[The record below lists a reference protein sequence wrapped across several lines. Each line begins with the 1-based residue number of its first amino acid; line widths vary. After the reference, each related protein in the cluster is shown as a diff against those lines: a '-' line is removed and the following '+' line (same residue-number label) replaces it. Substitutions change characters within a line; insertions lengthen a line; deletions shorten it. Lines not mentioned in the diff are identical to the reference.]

1 MPPSSVIVVGAGIVG
16 ASIAY
21 HLARQG
27 AQVTVLEQ
35 SVAASGVT
43 RHSFAWIN
51 TADEAPKAI
60 QALRAQALA
69 DYWRLEH
76 ELPDLRITWSGA
88 LCYTA
93 AALAA
98 NGASAHLS
106 PSPSLQWLDQAQVAQ
121 LEPNLIT
128 PPQRA
133 RYAPAEGSLDP
144 VAATRTLLDGA
155 RAHGAQV
162 LEQTPVLGLRLDGS
176 RVIGVDTANG
186 ACHADYVV
194 LAAGCATPTLVA
206 PLGLPLPVQASP
218 SILIRLDAPPGL
230 IKTLISNSEMEIRE
244 AADGSLLMAEDYIAA
259 SGAQGPDALAQ
270 AALLSVRQSLRGAE
284 AVTLRSVEVGQRPM
298 PADRLPVIGPSA
310 GHPGLYL
317 AVMHPGV
324 ILAATVGRLVS
335 EELIHGQTC
344 DALAPCRPSRFS

>member
-35 SVAASGVT
+35 SMAASGVT

-51 TADEAPKAI
+51 TADEEPRAT

-69 DYWRLEH
+69 DYRRLEH
-76 ELPDLRITWSGA
+76 ELPDLRIKWSGA

-93 AALAA
+93 AVLAT
-98 NGASAHLS
+98 NGASPS
-106 PSPSLQWLDQAQVAQ
+106 PSPSLHWLDQAQVAQ

-133 RYAPAEGSLDP
+133 RYASAEGSLDP

-194 LAAGCATPTLVA
+194 LAAGCATPALVA

-259 SGAQGPDALAQ
+259 SGAQGPEALAQ
-270 AALLSVRQSLRGAE
+270 AALRSVRQSLRGAE

-324 ILAATVGRLVS
+324 ILAPTVGRLVS

-344 DALAPCRPSRFS
+344 SALAPCRPSRFS

>member
-35 SVAASGVT
+35 SLAASGVT

-51 TADEAPKAI
+51 TADEAPRAI

-69 DYWRLEH
+69 DYRRLEQ
-76 ELPDLRITWSGA
+76 ELPELRIDWSGA

-98 NGASAHLS
+98 NGASTN
-106 PSPSLQWLDQAQVAQ
+106 PSLQWLDQAQVAQ

-133 RYAPAEGSLDP
+133 RYASAEGCLDP

-162 LEQTPVLGLRLDGS
+162 LEQTPVLSLRRDGN

-186 ACHADYVV
+186 ACHADAVV
-194 LAAGCATPTLVA
+194 LAAGCATPALVA
-206 PLGLPLPVQASP
+206 PLGLQLPVGASP

-270 AALLSVRQSLRGAE
+270 AALHSVRQSLRGAE

-335 EELIHGQTC
+335 EELLHGQTC
-344 DALAPCRPSRFS
+344 SALAPCRPSRFS

>member
-1 MPPSSVIVVGAGIVG
+1 VAHSTVIVVGAGIVG

-35 SVAASGVT
+35 SIAAGGVT
-43 RHSFAWIN
+43 GRSFAWIN
-51 TADEAPKAI
+51 TADAEPGAI
-60 QALRAQALA
+60 QALRALALT
-69 DYWRLEH
+69 DYRRLEH
-76 ELPDLRITWSGA
+76 ELPDLHINWSGA
-88 LCYTA
+88 LCYNA

-98 NGASAHLS
+98 TSARDNLS
-106 PSPSLQWLDQAQVAQ
+106 PGPSLQWLDQAQVAQ

-144 VAATRTLLDGA
+144 VAATHALLDGA
-155 RAHGAQV
+155 RAHGAEV
-162 LEQTPVLGLRLDGS
+162 LEQTPVLGLRLDGG

-186 ACHADYVV
+186 AYPADNVV
-194 LAAGCATPTLVA
+194 LAAGCATPALLA
-206 PLGLPLPVQASP
+206 PLGLQLPVQASP

-230 IKTLISNSEMEIRE
+230 VKTLISNSEMEIRE

-298 PADRLPVIGPSA
+298 PSDRLPVIGPSA

-344 DALAPCRPSRFS
+344 TALAPCRPSRFR

>member
-35 SVAASGVT
+35 AIAAGGVT
-43 RHSFAWIN
+43 GRSFAWLN
-51 TADEAPKAI
+51 TADEEPRAI

-69 DYWRLEH
+69 DYRRLEH
-76 ELPDLRITWSGA
+76 ELPDLRIKWSGA

-121 LEPNLIT
+121 LEPNMIT

-194 LAAGCATPTLVA
+194 LAAGCATPNLVA

-230 IKTLISNSEMEIRE
+230 VKTLISNNEMEIRE

-259 SGAQGPDALAQ
+259 SGAQGPDAQAQ

-284 AVTLRSVEVGQRPM
+284 AVTLRSVEVGQRPI
-298 PADRLPVIGPSA
+298 PVDRLPVIGPIA

-335 EELIHGQTC
+335 EELIHGQPC
-344 DALAPCRPSRFS
+344 SALAPCRPSRFS